1 MQHNFSASIPHIT
14 ALTAVSVHVLTN
26 RKKKNFTG
34 LAVVR
39 IAGAILGTSLVLLA
53 TITNMAA
60 YMALS
65 CILVSIVSHTVEA
78 AVQKPQMKSGKLPL
92 TLSAS
97 LSHCRN
103 ICWHVDSI
111 TVVYQYI
118 SHFAYRPACSFRGC
132 NKLKRIPFL
141 ETAHHTG
148 YTSAEKRG
156 VSRRYQNSV
165 EEFFLIPCRYQFSIG
180 ESFLIPCRYQFQI
193 REFFLIPQR
202 CRYGSGL
209 KNRKDSRTG
218 TVKL

>member
-14 ALTAVSVHVLTN
+14 ALTAVSVHFPTN

-34 LAVVR
+34 LALMR

-60 YMALS
+60 YMALACTVVFTKS
-65 CILVSIVSHTVEA
+65 RTTVEA
-78 AVQKPQMKSGKLPL
+78 AVQKPQMKSGKLPVA
-92 TLSAS
+92 LSAS

-103 ICWHVDSI
+103 IFWHVISGA
-111 TVVYQYI
+111 VEYQHI

-156 VSRRYQNSV
+156 VSRRYQNSI
-165 EEFFLIPCRYQFSIG
+165 EKFFLIPCRYQFSIG
-180 ESFLIPCRYQFQI
+180 EFFLIPWWYQFQI
-193 REFFLIPQR
+193 QDFFLIPQR
-202 CRYGSGL
+202 CRPG
-209 KNRKDSRTG
+209 
-218 TVKL
+218 